1 MPEETFVRRG
11 QSSSSPKMDDF
22 EKNEKNDHNPPYHEL
37 SDINYLHYHPSR
49 TEAIGTTLGNDF
61 SFHPSRSQVSD
72 PTLGN
77 DFYSHPSLLEASGS
91 TLANK
96 MSPCI
101 TNIEFEIAHINLNQ
115 TSHCLKV
122 GNQGLSQPDKEKIL
136 ELF

>member
-1 MPEETFVRRG
+1 MNCLTLTIYIIIRRA
-11 QSSSSPKMDDF
+11 QKLLVQHWEMF
-22 EKNEKNDHNPPYHEL
+22 
-37 SDINYLHYHPSR
+37 
-49 TEAIGTTLGNDF
+49 F
-61 SFHPSRSQVSD
+61 CFHPSRSQASD